1 MMNENEEEM
10 TNLDKKKI
18 SIIMQKIIIQEVNN
32 LKTKEKSDSAMAKE
46 IQKIIEEEVKCY

>member
-1 MMNENEEEM
+1 MNENEEEM